1 VDICLSTSKKGSPFA
16 MRAHGVSLRTKGMHC
31 PGCEHI
37 IEDAVHQLPGIERV
51 KADYAT
57 EAVSILFDPSATS
70 LDEICAAIERKGYR
84 CFRPEETIKPPSR
97 LKRLA
102 AFLLGLA
109 GIILI
114 IWLDTEVISGSGVP
128 DATEHMSYGLI
139 LVLGLLTGFH
149 CVGMCGGFVLSYS
162 ANSAQL
168 GQPSYLAHVLY
179 GSGKTLS
186 YTVIGA
192 AFGLLGAIITFTPFL
207 RGMAGVFAG
216 AFLIIFGLN
225 MLGFLAPLRRLHM
238 KIPAPLARSIDKK
251 AHANTGPFTIGLL
264 NGLMIACGPLQAM
277 YVMAAGTGSAIEGAQ
292 MLFTFGIGTLP
303 VLLSFG
309 VLTTMIS
316 GALTHRLLRAS
327 GVVVVIL
334 GAVMINRGLIL
345 IGAGHD
351 LRSMI
356 TTVSDALSPPPEP
369 PATSAAVQTITMD
382 VVRTG
387 YTPNHFVLRD
397 GVPVKW
403 VINGKEITNCNKRI
417 VVPSLGLEF
426 DVIKGEQTIEFTPTR
441 PGIIPWSCWM
451 GMLHGDFVVV
461 GDGTA
466 VADASA
472 KSETPNKAEA
482 LTTPEAPAELE
493 AAPEPKSSVTPVE
506 PLSPEP
512 AAPPPVVS
520 APEAPVAKAPEMPLA
535 AAPTPSAPEMVE
547 TYKIVAG
554 DRLATIATA
563 LYGDPKVWRAIA
575 KANPGLNPRK
585 LRPGQ
590 VIKLPKPVAK
600 EKVGAPS

>member
-1 VDICLSTSKKGSPFA
+1 MSTSEKGSPFA

-57 EAVSILFDPSATS
+57 EAVSVLFDPAATG

-84 CFRPEETIKPPSR
+84 CFRPDETKTPPSR

-102 AFLLGLA
+102 GFILGLA

-114 IWLDTEVISGSGVP
+114 ILLDTEIISGSGVP

-149 CVGMCGGFVLSYS
+149 CVGMCGGFVLSYT
-162 ANSAQL
+162 ANAARL

-179 GSGKTLS
+179 GTGKTLS
-186 YTVIGA
+186 YTGIGA
-192 AFGLLGAIITFTPFL
+192 TFGLLGAIITFTPFL
-207 RGMAGVFAG
+207 RGMAGLVAG

-225 MLGFLAPLRRLHM
+225 MLGFLAPLRRLRM
-238 KIPAPLARSIDKK
+238 KIPAPLAKSIDRK
-251 AHANTGPFTIGLL
+251 AHASTGPFTIGLL

-277 YVMAAGTGSAIEGAQ
+277 YVMAAGTGSALEGAK

-309 VLTTMIS
+309 LLTTMIS

-327 GVVVVIL
+327 GAIVVIL

-345 IGAGHD
+345 IGSGHD

-356 TTVSDALSPPPEP
+356 TTL
-369 PATSAAVQTITMD
+369 SAALGTSPETPAAPAGDVQTIAMD
-382 VVRTG
+382 VVRSG
-387 YTPNHFVLRD
+387 YAPNHFILRQ

-426 DVIKGEQTIEFTPTR
+426 DVVDGEQIIEFTPVS

-451 GMLHGDFVVV
+451 GMLHGDFVVI
-461 GDGTA
+461 GYGTA
-466 VADASA
+466 VADAQA
-472 KSETPNKAEA
+472 KPEAPVKAEA
-482 LTTPEAPAELE
+482 PITPEKAP
-493 AAPEPKSSVTPVE
+493 
-506 PLSPEP
+506 SPEP
-512 AAPPPVVS
+512 AAPPPV
-520 APEAPVAKAPEMPLA
+520 AKATEMPVT
-535 AAPTPSAPEMVE
+535 APANPSAPELVE
-547 TYKIVAG
+547 TYRIVAG
-554 DRLATIATA
+554 DRLSTIAGA
-563 LYGDPKVWRAIA
+563 LYGDWKAWRAIA
-575 KANPGLNPRK
+575 KVNPGLDPKK

-590 VIKLPKPVAK
+590 VIRLPSPVPK
-600 EKVGAPS
+600 EKVDAPR